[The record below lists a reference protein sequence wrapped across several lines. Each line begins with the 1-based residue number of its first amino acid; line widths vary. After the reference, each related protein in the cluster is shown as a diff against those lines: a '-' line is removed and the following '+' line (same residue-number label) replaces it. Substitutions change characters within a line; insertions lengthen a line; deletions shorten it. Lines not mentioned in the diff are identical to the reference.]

1 MSLALLAVIFLV
13 LIGLGV
19 PIAVV
24 LLGTATLGMYTRQ
37 VPLTMLTQTI
47 LDGVRSYT
55 LLAIPFYIM
64 AGELMNRGGI
74 TKRIFDFA
82 LSLVGHIKGG
92 LGHVNVL
99 ASMLFA
105 GISGSAT
112 ADAAGLGRI
121 EIEAMKAEGYD
132 LGFSAAITAASSTVG
147 PIIPPS
153 IHLVIYG
160 SIAEVPVAT
169 LFTAGMIPGFLMGLG
184 LMFTVYI
191 LAATGR
197 VHCPTRPRQSLR
209 SVLRSL
215 RKAGTALLAPVLV
228 LGGIM
233 TGVVTPTEAGV
244 IAVVYSLVLGL
255 FYREINKEVLV
266 ECIRNTIQSTAV
278 VMFML
283 AVSRSFAWFITIE
296 RIPDRMMGLV
306 FQFTESP
313 AVVLFFINILLLLL
327 GMIGT
332 ASANIVIVTPI
343 LVTIAHSIGV
353 DLIHLGLIIVLGLMI
368 GLITPPVGTSLY
380 ILSDVASLPFERVV
394 RATLVFVIPLVA
406 VLYLVTYIPSLSLF
420 LPRLL
425 GML

>member
-1 MSLALLAVIFLV
+1 LALLAVIFLV

-132 LGFSAAITAASSTVG
+132 LDFSAAITAASSTIG

-169 LFTAGMIPGFLMGLG
+169 LFTAGMIPGILMGLG

>member
-1 MSLALLAVIFLV
+1 
-13 LIGLGV
+13 
-19 PIAVV
+19 
-24 LLGTATLGMYTRQ
+24 
-37 VPLTMLTQTI
+37 
-47 LDGVRSYT
+47 
-55 LLAIPFYIM
+55 
-64 AGELMNRGGI
+64 
-74 TKRIFDFA
+74 
-82 LSLVGHIKGG
+82 
-92 LGHVNVL
+92 
-99 ASMLFA
+99 
-105 GISGSAT
+105 
-112 ADAAGLGRI
+112 
-121 EIEAMKAEGYD
+121 
-132 LGFSAAITAASSTVG
+132 
-147 PIIPPS
+147 
-153 IHLVIYG
+153 
-160 SIAEVPVAT
+160 
-169 LFTAGMIPGFLMGLG
+169 
-184 LMFTVYI
+184 
-191 LAATGR
+191 
-197 VHCPTRPRQSLR
+197 
-209 SVLRSL
+209 
-215 RKAGTALLAPVLV
+215 
-228 LGGIM
+228 
-233 TGVVTPTEAGV
+233 
-244 IAVVYSLVLGL
+244 
-255 FYREINKEVLV
+255 
-266 ECIRNTIQSTAV
+266 
-278 VMFML
+278 MFML

>member
-1 MSLALLAVIFLV
+1 VSLALLAVIFLV

-132 LGFSAAITAASSTVG
+132 LDFSAAITAASSTIG

-169 LFTAGMIPGFLMGLG
+169 LFTAGMIPGILMGLG

>member
-132 LGFSAAITAASSTVG
+132 LDFSAAITAASSTIG

-169 LFTAGMIPGFLMGLG
+169 LFTAGMIPGILMGLG

-228 LGGIM
+228 LSGIM

-327 GMIGT
+327 GMIST

>member
-47 LDGVRSYT
+47 LDGVSSYT

-132 LGFSAAITAASSTVG
+132 LDFSAAITAASSTIG

-169 LFTAGMIPGFLMGLG
+169 LFTAGMIPGILMGLG

-228 LGGIM
+228 LSGIM

-327 GMIGT
+327 GMIST

>member
-132 LGFSAAITAASSTVG
+132 LDFSAAITAASSTIG

-169 LFTAGMIPGFLMGLG
+169 LFTAGMIPGILMGLG

-425 GML
+425 GMI

>member
-132 LGFSAAITAASSTVG
+132 LDFSAAITAASSTIG

-169 LFTAGMIPGFLMGLG
+169 LFTAGMIPGILMGLG

>member
-47 LDGVRSYT
+47 LGGVSSYT

-132 LGFSAAITAASSTVG
+132 LDFSAAITAASSTIG

-169 LFTAGMIPGFLMGLG
+169 LFTAGMIPGILMGLG

-228 LGGIM
+228 LSGIM

-327 GMIGT
+327 GMIST

>member
-1 MSLALLAVIFLV
+1 VSLALLAVIFLV

-47 LDGVRSYT
+47 LGGVSSYT

-132 LGFSAAITAASSTVG
+132 LDFSAAITAASSTIG

-169 LFTAGMIPGFLMGLG
+169 LFTAGMIPGILMGLG

-228 LGGIM
+228 LSGIM

-327 GMIGT
+327 GMIST

>member
-1 MSLALLAVIFLV
+1 MSLSLLAVIFLL
-13 LIGLGV
+13 LIGFGV

-24 LLGTATLGMYTRQ
+24 LLGISALGMYTRQ

-64 AGELMNRGGI
+64 AGELMNRAGI

-132 LGFSAAITAASSTVG
+132 LDFSAAITAASSTIG

-169 LFTAGMIPGFLMGLG
+169 LFAAGMVPGILMGLV
-184 LMFTVYI
+184 LMLTVYI
-191 LAATGR
+191 LAATGL
-197 VHCPTRPRQSLR
+197 VHCPTRPRQPLM
-209 SVLRSL
+209 SVLQSFRN
-215 RKAGTALLAPVLV
+215 AVTALLAPILV

-244 IAVVYSLVLGL
+244 IAVLYSLVLGL
-255 FYREINKEVLV
+255 FYREINKEVLKD
-266 ECIRNTIQSTAV
+266 CIKNTIHSTAV

-296 RIPDRMMGLV
+296 RIPERVMGLV
-306 FQFTESP
+306 FQFTSSP

-343 LVTIAHSIGV
+343 LVTIAHSIGI

-380 ILSDVASLPFERVV
+380 ILSDVANLPFERVV
-394 RATLVFVIPLVA
+394 RATLVFTIPLIA

-425 GML
+425 GMI